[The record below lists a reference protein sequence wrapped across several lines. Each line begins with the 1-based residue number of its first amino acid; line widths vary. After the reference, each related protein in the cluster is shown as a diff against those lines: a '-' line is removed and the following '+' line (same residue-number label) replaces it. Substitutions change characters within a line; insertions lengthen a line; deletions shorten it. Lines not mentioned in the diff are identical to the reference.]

1 METKTI
7 VVEVESNLGS
17 LKSQL
22 REAQAEVSAMSEKFG
37 ATSVEAMNAAKA
49 AARLK
54 DTIGDAKVLTDAFNP
69 DAKFKALTASMSGA
83 LNGFQA
89 VQGAMGLFGAE
100 GKEVEE
106 MMLKVQSAMALT
118 QGIDGV
124 LESID
129 SFKTLGVMLGI
140 VKKAKVVDTAI
151 TATQA
156 TVTATATAATGGMTL
171 AQKALNLVMKAN
183 PVFLI
188 IGGITALI
196 GAFMLFSGS
205 SDKAAES
212 QRKLNEQMADTKAF
226 MKIFSDIADGHR
238 HELELMKIRGA
249 SDKELFQQKLTLL
262 SSERTSR
269 NIQATEEANN
279 TRQLIITRKYQ
290 LKRGEDDLAE
300 STKAEI
306 KTSQDKWKALKL
318 ANSTYYQQVQIETET
333 FNANEKQK
341 EEDKIKEANDKA
353 KAANDKYKADKK
365 TALDSIKALEK
376 EYNDS
381 LLSDHDLEVLKVNEK
396 YAKEIALAKKYK
408 QDTETLE
415 AARKTA
421 LNDIELRTEEARLK
435 IIEDAEI
442 AAAKIKADALIEF
455 NKTIKD
461 IAYQNELNLLSE
473 QEREIQLVKD
483 KYTALEEAAKGNAEA
498 MAVINEA
505 KGAET
510 KVINDKYAK
519 EDKDR
524 EDSVKNAK
532 IQMTSDAIG
541 VIGELAS
548 SFAGK
553 SEASQKRAF
562 NINKAASIAQA
573 TISTYQAAQSAYASQ
588 LIPGD
593 PSSLIRGAVAAG
605 ISVASGIAKVAMIAK
620 TQFNSNGGGGGGGG
634 DKLDSL
640 PAATAA
646 ATPANF
652 NLVGNSGTNQLLQGL
667 QNQPLQAFV
676 VGGDVTS
683 QQSLDRNRITTASI

>member
-37 ATSVEAMNAAKA
+37 ATSVEAINAAKA

-54 DTIGDAKVLTDAFNP
+54 DTIGDAKAMTDAFNP

-89 VQGAMGLFGAE
+89 VEGAMGLFGAE
-100 GKEVEE
+100 GAEVQK
-106 MMLKVQSAMALT
+106 MLLKVQSAMALA
-118 QGIDGV
+118 QGVDGL
-124 LESID
+124 LEAKD
-129 SFKTLGVMLGI
+129 AFKTFGAQASAALAKTTAGQWLLTAAQTAGAAAM
-140 VKKAKVVDTAI
+140 KVV
-151 TATQA
+151 
-156 TVTATATAATGGMTL
+156 
-171 AQKALNLVMKAN
+171 NLVMNAN
-183 PVFLI
+183 PILLI
-188 IGGITALI
+188 VTGITALV
-196 GAFMLFSGS
+196 GAFYLLVS
-205 SDKAAES
+205 SQKATQETAAS
-212 QRKLNEQMADTKAF
+212 LNTTLEKQ
-226 MKIFSDIADGHR
+226 SDLIAKQSKDIDDYSK
-238 HELELMKIRGA
+238 LELARAKERGA
-249 SDKELFQQKLTLL
+249 GEEEL
-262 SSERTSR
+262 
-269 NIQATEEANN
+269 I
-279 TRQLIITRKYQ
+279 
-290 LKRGEDDLAE
+290 
-300 STKAEI
+300 
-306 KTSQDKWKALKL
+306 
-318 ANSTYYQQVQIETET
+318 
-333 FNANEKQK
+333 
-341 EEDKIKEANDKA
+341 KIKEKATDDQIALNYKNYIQSQKTYDKITGLRQKDLATAEEFTEAKKKEQESYNKWQNSMTQRLIQEAEDAANKATEARDKEAEEEEKRREQA

-365 TALDSIKALEK
+365 AALDSIKALEK

-381 LLSDHDLEVLKVNEK
+381 LLSDHDLEVQKVEEK

-421 LNDIELRTEEARLK
+421 LNDIELRTEQARLK

-442 AAAKIKADALIEF
+442 AAAKIKAEALIEF

-505 KGAET
+505 KGAEQ

-541 VIGELAS
+541 VIGELATA
-548 SFAGK
+548 FAGK

-605 ISVASGIAKVAMIAK
+605 ISVASGIAKVTMIAK
-620 TQFNSNGGGGGGGG
+620 TQFNSNGGGGGGG

-640 PAATAA
+640 PAAIAA

>member
-140 VKKAKVVDTAI
+140 VKKAKVVDTAV

-156 TVTATATAATGGMTL
+156 TVTTTATVATGGMTL

-183 PVFLI
+183 PIFLI
-188 IGGITALI
+188 IGGIGLLI
-196 GAFMLFSGS
+196 GAFALFSGS
-205 SDKAAES
+205 QETAKASVSDLNDELEKQVELINKQSKRIEDTSKLDIARAIINGATEKELTKIKEKASNDQIGLAYKNYIETQKTFDKIYDLRRKDAATSEEFINAKKKEQESYDKWQDAMTQKNIKDAEELANKVTEAQDKAAEEEEK
-212 QRKLNEQMADTKAF
+212 RREQAKA
-226 MKIFSDIADGHR
+226 
-238 HELELMKIRGA
+238 A
-249 SDKELFQQKLTLL
+249 SDKA
-262 SSERTSR
+262 R
-269 NIQATEEANN
+269 
-279 TRQLIITRKYQ
+279 
-290 LKRGEDDLAE
+290 
-300 STKAEI
+300 
-306 KTSQDKWKALKL
+306 
-318 ANSTYYQQVQIETET
+318 
-333 FNANEKQK
+333 
-341 EEDKIKEANDKA
+341 
-353 KAANDKYKADKK
+353 ADKK
-365 TALDSIKALEK
+365 AALDSIRALEK

-421 LNDIELRTEEARLK
+421 LNEIELRTEEARLK